1 MPIEKA
7 KKHFLGK
14 EGHERLD
21 CAQAILRAFA
31 HLDPEMKET
40 LCKGGGKAPN
50 GLCGAYCAA
59 KYLLGK
65 NCPEKLK
72 EFEEHFEKLA
82 GSLKCD
88 DIRKLRKLSC
98 LGCVEQAA
106 NFLYSQTHR
115 SNPKI

>member
-21 CAQAILRAFA
+21 CAKAILKAFE

-40 LCKGGGKAPN
+40 LCKGGGRAP
-50 GLCGAYCAA
+50 GGDCGAYCAA
-59 KYLLGK
+59 KHLLVK
-65 NCPEKLK
+65 NCPEKLN
-72 EFEEHFEKLA
+72 EFENHFENLA

-88 DIRKLRKLSC
+88 AIRKLRKLSC
-98 LGCVEQAA
+98 LGCVEKAA
-106 NFLYSQTHR
+106 EFLHSR
-115 SNPKI
+115 SK